1 MSDTLELIRSR
12 SNPARPSTEV
22 VVADEAGSDE
32 DSCPAFGFLRG
43 IRDRA
48 LSIEFRFANGNS
60 QAFPYS
66 WLGPMNYNPSAG
78 LLLKF
83 VGDMIY
89 LVLIEGSNLNA
100 LVGGAVSLYDRGV
113 QRHRVSWVREM
124 TPQQAELAQPGDVVI
139 DRIYVVSYR
148 VDEEPKKPEWLERV
162 NAGIGLHE

>member
-1 MSDTLELIRSR
+1 MNETLELIRSR
-12 SNPARPSTEV
+12 SNLARPSTEV
-22 VVADEAGSDE
+22 VVVEEIGSDE

-113 QRHRVSWVREM
+113 QRHRVSWIREM
-124 TPQQAELAQPGDVVI
+124 TPQQAESATPGAVVI
-139 DRIYVVSYR
+139 DRIRIVSHR
-148 VDEEPKKPEWLERV
+148 SDDEPKGADWLESFDRC
-162 NAGIGLHE
+162 G